1 MIATRE
7 NISAMKHLSFYQCGS
22 CFPMSFVAVT
32 RNAVILWSFF
42 FFHKNESLRTV
53 SNHFLASLSVEDFLV
68 GFVID
73 PVWIII
79 RCWIQPPGVNILC
92 DFI

>member
-1 MIATRE
+1 MIATRK

-22 CFPMSFVAVT
+22 RFPMSFVAVT
-32 RNAVILWSFF
+32 RNAVILWLFF
-42 FFHKNESLRTV
+42 PQKRV
-53 SNHFLASLSVEDFLV
+53 STNNFQPFLFSLSVEDFLV
-68 GFVID
+68 GLVID

-79 RCWIQPPGVNILC
+79 RCWIKPPGLNILC

>member
-1 MIATRE
+1 MIATRK

-22 CFPMSFVAVT
+22 RFPMSFVAVT
-32 RNAVILWSFF
+32 RNAVILWSF

-68 GFVID
+68 GLVID